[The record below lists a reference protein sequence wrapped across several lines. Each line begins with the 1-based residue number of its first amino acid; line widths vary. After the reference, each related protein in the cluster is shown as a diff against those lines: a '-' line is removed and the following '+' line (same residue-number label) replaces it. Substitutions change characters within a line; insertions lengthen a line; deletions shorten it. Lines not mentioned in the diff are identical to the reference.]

1 MSSAVMLLTMIVV
14 CLAIGL
20 PVGIALLLPC
30 MILVTC
36 IEPVTT
42 VTYLSSVMFTG
53 VGKFSLM
60 AVPFF
65 ILGGAIMEKGG
76 ISKRLVRM
84 ANSLVGGVTGSLGM
98 VAILASMFFGAV
110 SGSATATVAAIGSI
124 ILPEMVR
131 NGYNKVYSV
140 ALIAAAGGLG
150 TIVPPSFPMVIYGL
164 TNNVSVGDLFIS
176 GLVPAC
182 LVGGMLMLVN
192 YIISKKKG
200 YKGSNKISL
209 KEIGAAFKDG
219 LPALF
224 MPVIILGGIY
234 GGIFTVTEAAVVA
247 VVYGIIVGVFIYK
260 EISFKETFQLYK
272 DNAVF
277 LGGVMLTIAP
287 CAGLARIF
295 SFMGITE
302 AITNFFVNMTSSY
315 VVIMLC
321 IFVILFLAGMILDAT
336 PCIVIL
342 SPILLPVVKAFGM
355 DEIQFGMVM
364 IVALSIAYVTPPVA
378 CNLFTA
384 SAMTS
389 IPIAKITA
397 RIWPFIIA
405 LIVCLFIIMFVP
417 WISTCLVG

>member
-1 MSSAVMLLTMIVV
+1 MNSAVILLIMIFVMLAL
-14 CLAIGL
+14 GL

-30 MILVTC
+30 MILVMF
-36 IEPVTT
+36 IDPVTT
-42 VTYLSSVMFTG
+42 VTYLSSVMYTG
-53 VGKFSLM
+53 VGRFSLM

-76 ISKRLVRM
+76 ISRRLVRM

-131 NGYNKVYSV
+131 NGYNKVYAV
-140 ALIAAAGGLG
+140 ALVAAAGGLG

-164 TNNVSVGDLFIS
+164 TNNVSVGDLFIA
-176 GLVPAC
+176 GIGPALV
-182 LVGGMLMLVN
+182 VGGMLMIFN
-192 YIISKKKG
+192 YFISRKYG
-200 YKGSNKISL
+200 YKGNNKVSL

-234 GGIFTVTEAAVVA
+234 GGVFTVTEAAVVA

-260 EISFKETFQLYK
+260 EISLKETFQLYRE
-272 DNAVF
+272 NSVF

-287 CAGLARIF
+287 CAGLARVF

-302 AITNFFVNMTSSY
+302 AITSFFVNMTDSY
-315 VVIMLC
+315 FVIMML

-355 DEIQFGMVM
+355 GEIQFGMLM
-364 IVALSIAYVTPPVA
+364 IVALAIAYVTPPVA

-389 IPIAKITA
+389 IPIARITS

-405 LIVCLFIIMFVP
+405 LILCLFVIAFVP
-417 WISTCLVG
+417 QVSLFLLH